1 MGQYFKL
8 ENSELGLC
16 LECGL
21 MIEAAETGCV
31 NYTEEALSE
40 LGKKKFKKHLLVLLE
55 LAYQVQ
61 HYTYFSLSEAEI
73 VAKLL
78 SIYDY
83 VENGKE
89 VVYEAGTK
97 VVTQFL
103 DSCFFYSHQMLS
115 ATSITQIMQT
125 ATTKEKQPLIEQFL
139 VDVINSYADYRENL
153 KECFE

>member
-1 MGQYFKL
+1 
-8 ENSELGLC
+8 
-16 LECGL
+16 
-21 MIEAAETGCV
+21 MIDGAETGCV
-31 NYTEEALSE
+31 NYTKEALSE

-61 HYTYFSLSEAEI
+61 HYTYFALSEAEI

-89 VVYEAGTK
+89 VVYEADAK
-97 VVTQFL
+97 VITQFL
-103 DSCFFYSHQMLS
+103 DSCFFYNRQMLS
-115 ATSITQIMQT
+115 ATSIAQIMQT
-125 ATTKEKQPLIEQFL
+125 TAAKEKQPLIEQFL

-153 KECFE
+153 EECFE